1 MLLGSQSTADS
12 IEVEPQKQSLW
23 SSKWAQKIVTSI
35 KVFNLTVIVTSFFLH
50 ILDAE
55 ILFVINILSL
65 NVQLATI
72 L

>member
-1 MLLGSQSTADS
+1 MLLGSQSTADN

>member
-1 MLLGSQSTADS
+1 MLLESQSTADS